1 MIYTGYGLLI
11 GAAMGLLTGAL
22 LSIAPWIASVIGA
35 GLGLVVGS
43 VVDAWRAKDDQV
55 RRSSGSR
62 TKPNAARHVY
72 VTPCI
77 RNAVH
82 SIGMSTPRSRATR
95 WAIS

>member
-1 MIYTGYGLLI
+1 LIYTGYGLLI

-55 RRSSGSR
+55 RRSSEFEDETECSSSR
-62 TKPNAARHVY
+62 
-72 VTPCI
+72 I
-77 RNAVH
+77 RDAMH
-82 SIGMSTPRSRATR
+82 
-95 WAIS
+95 